1 MSMRTLVRIRNLLYE
16 CEGVS
21 RLCAGAAWQISGIVG
36 LSAQAAH
43 LALCLLDLFARSIA
57 LITTS
62 TGPEHLRP
70 HSVFLIR
77 SGGLL
82 EKSGSA
88 VLPQRPWPVAI
99 DCQWRSFSLLAA
111 DLIRQ
116 ELDEAVV
123 NRSR

>member
-77 SGGLL
+77 SAASRKSLVQPFYLSGL
-82 EKSGSA
+82 G
-88 VLPQRPWPVAI
+88 
-99 DCQWRSFSLLAA
+99 
-111 DLIRQ
+111 
-116 ELDEAVV
+116 
-123 NRSR
+123 RSRSIASGEAFRCWPPT